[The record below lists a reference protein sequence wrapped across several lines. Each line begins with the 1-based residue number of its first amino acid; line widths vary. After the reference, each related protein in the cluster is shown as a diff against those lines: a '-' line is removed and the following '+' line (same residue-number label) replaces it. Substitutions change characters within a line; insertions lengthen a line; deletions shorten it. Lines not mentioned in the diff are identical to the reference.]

1 MSTPLVRRTL
11 GNAGALTAGAATEAL
26 LQFAFLLM
34 ASRQLGPED
43 YGFYEYLVG
52 IVTFLVALVQ
62 WGLPVVSVRELAQAP
77 ERLDTVFGAS
87 FRISAAL
94 AVVCF
99 AGGIIAATFS
109 GTTPERSMAI
119 WLLFGYLLFLPFQL
133 AAVFDA
139 FKLSRWD
146 VPGRVIGRTVS
157 VLTLFVIWRV
167 RGQLT
172 VADAAL
178 CASLNLAVNVA
189 VAWWIAA
196 RVHVRPRLATAFDPA
211 AAAEIRTE
219 TRRLAKRAAP
229 IMWSNVMTTVYSFSQ
244 PVLVKWYSTD
254 LQTGWFGLANRL
266 LFPVLILRG
275 VLSRLTLPILSEAAG
290 DPATF
295 EWRFG
300 RIVVA
305 LALFFM
311 PLVALAIPAIELLVV
326 PVFGSAYS
334 GSVLPLQIL
343 FGHLFVT
350 GAGSIFGTALFALGY
365 QKAYTW
371 SLTIA
376 CALNLVAAYVLI
388 PSSGALGASVAVA
401 IAELTV
407 VVITVPALLKIVR
420 IAVWGRV
427 TRIGAISL
435 AGLATYFALTR
446 LFAVNALVALGAEML
461 VLALL
466 LWITG
471 EISAERVRGIVD
483 LVRRKST

>member
-1 MSTPLVRRTL
+1 MVSTPLVRRTL
-11 GNAGALTAGAATEAL
+11 GNAGALMAGSGIEAV
-26 LQFAFLLM
+26 LQFAFVLM
-34 ASRQLGPED
+34 VSRQLGPED
-43 YGFYEYLVG
+43 YGFFEYLVG
-52 IVTFLVALVQ
+52 IITFLIALVQ
-62 WGLPVVSVRELAQAP
+62 WGLPVVAVRELAQAP

-99 AGGIIAATFS
+99 AGGIIAAMFS

-139 FKLSRWD
+139 HKLSRWD

-157 VLTLFVIWRV
+157 VLTLFAIWRV

-196 RVHVRPRLATAFDPA
+196 RVHVKPKLSVAFDA
-211 AAAEIRTE
+211 AASEIRTE

-266 LFPVLILRG
+266 LFPVLLLRG
-275 VLSRLTLPILSEAAG
+275 VLSRLALPILSEAAH
-290 DPATF
+290 DLATF

-300 RIVVA
+300 RIVSA

-311 PLVALAIPAIELLVV
+311 PLVALAIPLIELLVV
-326 PVFGSAYS
+326 PVFGNAYS
-334 GSVLPLQIL
+334 GSVLPLQVL
-343 FGHLFVT
+343 FGHLFIT

-365 QKAYTW
+365 QKPYTW

-376 CALNLVAAYVLI
+376 CALNLIAAYILI
-388 PSSGALGASVAVA
+388 PSKGALGASVAVA
-401 IAELTV
+401 IAEVTV
-407 VVITVPALLKIVR
+407 VAITVPALLKLVSIT
-420 IAVWGRV
+420 VWGRV
-427 TRIGAISL
+427 TQIGAISL

-446 LFAVNALVALGAEML
+446 LLAVNALAALGAE
-461 VLALL
+461 VLL
-466 LWITG
+466 LAILLWVTG
-471 EISAERVRGIVD
+471 EISAERIRGIVD
-483 LVRRKST
+483 LVRRNRA